1 MVRHKLKYGNHCLN
15 NMREELDRKY
25 KVINM
30 MITMHSLLG
39 FRNKTKALIGNIFF
53 LITAII
59 LNIFV
64 FFDYKYL
71 EFLKFNEINIRYIIN
86 ISTLLIFLI
95 SVVFMKIDWSKKG
108 EKHELAVNQ
117 LSRLLNELRS
127 ILNIKDEVIFASK
140 SELFNELYN
149 QTFETIPKINNR
161 YFNKLKAKHNKKI
174 ELSKFI
180 DLHKGKSYFVI
191 YTLFLKKTYFKK
203 NE

>member
-1 MVRHKLKYGNHCLN
+1 
-15 NMREELDRKY
+15 MREELDRKY